1 MLRAATLEE
10 LEPFQTLCRHGR
22 LFEVQEWV
30 RQGKPIALPENVS
43 SRSRVRNPLRIAM
56 TAGFHSLVQVLLEA
70 GAPHQEGNY
79 NALEHAVDLRR
90 PDLAELLLLHGAKVK
105 EVPMQLVLDLWNPDM
120 VQLFQE
126 NGADLDQ
133 GYPIAWALIHRIRPA
148 LGLVKRLQDVPGST
162 ALNQAEIALRFHAYE
177 GNTKWVSLLLWAG
190 ADPWAR
196 GIYRTEEL
204 DEPPDPEDEEDEPYD
219 SAVEL
224 AVFGNQIEV
233 LKLKKLAAASAPH
246 HLEASGLLGSVY
258 DSEILSWLLERGH
271 HPSTLKD
278 HGTSRISCWIN
289 FMALDLGLGARRTG
303 FDSQRARKYL
313 KMIHIFVAH
322 GARWLPEE
330 KHQIK
335 EVRRNLLKMSP
346 DYTLEFIWLLQQ
358 YRAARRRDLQELLR
372 PPSMTR
378 LLGEERARAD
388 QIVAE
393 TIEDPGQEHLPDK
406 PASEGKSPGQR
417 RK

>member
-1 MLRAATLEE
+1 MLRAMTLEE

-30 RQGKPIALPENVS
+30 RQGKPVALPENVS
-43 SRSRVRNPLRIAM
+43 SRSSVRNPLRIAM
-56 TAGFHSLVQVLLEA
+56 NAGFHSLVQVLLEA

-90 PDLAELLLLHGAKVK
+90 PDLAEILLLHGAKVE
-105 EVPMQLVLDLWNPDM
+105 EVPMRLVLDLWAPDM

-133 GYPIAWALIHRIRPA
+133 GYPIAWALVHRIRPA
-148 LGLVKRLQDVPGST
+148 LGLVKRLQGVPGST
-162 ALNQAEIALRFHAYE
+162 AMKQAEIALRFHAYE

-204 DEPPDPEDEEDEPYD
+204 EEPPDAEDEEDEPYD

-224 AVFGNQIEV
+224 AVLGNQIEV
-233 LKLKKLAAASAPH
+233 LKLKKLAAASAPSH
-246 HLEASGLLGSVY
+246 SDAAGLLNNVY
-258 DSEILSWLLERGH
+258 DSEMLSWLLQHGH
-271 HPSTLKD
+271 HPSALKD
-278 HGTSRISCWIN
+278 HGTCRINCWIN
-289 FMALDLGLGARRTG
+289 FMAFDLVLGMRRTG
-303 FDSQRARKYL
+303 LDSQRAREYL
-313 KMIHIFVAH
+313 KMIHLFVDH

-335 EVRRNLLKMSP
+335 DVRRNLLKMKP

-378 LLGEERARAD
+378 LLGKERARAE

-393 TIEDPGQEHLPDK
+393 TLEEPCRESQLDNS
-406 PASEGKSPGQR
+406 AS
-417 RK
+417 